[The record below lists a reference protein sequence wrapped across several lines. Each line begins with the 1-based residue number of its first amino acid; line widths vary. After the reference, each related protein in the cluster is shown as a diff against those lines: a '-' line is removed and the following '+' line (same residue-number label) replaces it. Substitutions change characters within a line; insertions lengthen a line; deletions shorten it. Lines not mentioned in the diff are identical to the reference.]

1 MALRIILLFTIIP
14 LVELYLLIQ
23 IGKYLGALPTIMMV
37 FITGIAG
44 GLLARSQGLSIYRN
58 IRRDL
63 QSGIIPTE
71 DLLDGL
77 FILIAGALLIAP
89 GLITDIAGLLIMI
102 PAFRRWLKKQLAKK
116 FHQWF
121 KTRTFHFYS
130 QDHK

>member
-1 MALRIILLFTIIP
+1 
-14 LVELYLLIQ
+14 
-23 IGKYLGALPTIMMV
+23 LGALPTIVIV

-116 FHQWF
+116 FHQKF
-121 KTRTFHFYS
+121 KTGKFHFYS
-130 QDHK
+130 RDYK